1 MVLLLPQLILER
13 AREHPDAPA
22 VLSAEGDLT
31 YGALVERAGRIAGA
45 LRSLGVGAESVV
57 GVLVRPGPELVA
69 ILLGTWLA
77 GGCYL
82 PLDPLHPARR
92 LRRAVALAGARTV
105 VADRPLSDV
114 DLPPD
119 VTVRRPDQLD
129 HPDADA
135 VDPYAVRTGSR
146 DAAYMIFTSGS
157 TGEPKGAVVEHA
169 GIANVVRWSV
179 HRLGLSP
186 ADRLLQKTPL
196 TFDAAQWEVF
206 APLACG
212 AAVTVAGTEAGRD
225 PAALVQAV
233 LDRRAT
239 VLQVVPSMLRLLAAD
254 PEFGRCDS
262 LRMICAGGEELRA
275 ELCQRVLS
283 RLDVEIWNLYGPA
296 ECSIDVAA
304 GRFDPAQHTGTVP
317 IGRPVDDVRC
327 LLLTPDGRPAAT
339 GEVAELHVCGV
350 GVGRGY
356 RGDPALTAQRFLPDV
371 TGPAGARMY
380 RTGDLARERPDGSL
394 EFVGRADAQVKVNGI
409 RIEPGEVEA
418 AVLTHPG
425 VVDAA
430 VRAVV
435 DQSGAARLAAY
446 VVTTPDGSVD
456 DLAAHVRDHLPPS
469 LVPTVV
475 TEVAALPRTSSGK
488 IDRARL
494 PEPDWTLA
502 PAGPRPL
509 TPLQR
514 IVRDAW
520 RQVLGVADGIGP
532 DDDFFRVG
540 GHSLMMT
547 RLAPRLVEASGLD
560 LDVADL
566 YRAMTVRA
574 QADVLAR
581 AMAAR
586 PVPRLPDGA
595 RLPLSPAQ
603 ERFWL
608 LDRMRPGSPEY
619 LLPVVVRLPAGI
631 PADTVRQ
638 ALTRLAERHDVLRS
652 RYLMDADGLHAV
664 VDVAPTVALRVASTA
679 DRVADVLAAEFATGF
694 DLRHGPLWR
703 SVLLP
708 GAGDAKL
715 LLVLHHVIGDGWSAG
730 LLDRETRELV
740 AASAEGRAPRLP
752 ELPLRYVDVVAWQ
765 RARTGPQ
772 QQADD
777 VEYWRRELAGL
788 PVLDLTGGRA
798 RDPRRRTDGAA
809 VALDIPAET
818 AGPLLELGREAGA
831 TPFMTFLAVWSLVLA
846 HSSGQ
851 WDFGVATP
859 HAGRTRPE
867 SHDLVGP
874 FVNTVVIRP
883 RLTPELTFSDAL
895 RHVQR
900 TCRAAFAHHAT
911 PFEAVVEAVRPQ
923 PDPARTPLFQVLFAF
938 VDGLLGERPHDD
950 DVDLVRDAWS
960 VARTDLTLTMWRHD
974 DGRFGCALEYA
985 TALYDRAAVDALL
998 RRLRQAAAWC
1008 AARPD
1013 VPLGDL
1019 DLDLDGVADD
1029 RPPMSPHRRTIL
1041 GLFRELLQRQDIG
1054 VDQSFFDEGGTS
1066 LHAARLLWSVENA
1079 FGVEVPM
1086 RAIFDQPTAAGLAA
1100 VVEELVRAEIDDMR
1114 VPSSGPRE
1122 ENTR

>member
-13 AREHPDAPA
+13 ARVHPDAPA

-31 YGALVERAGRIAGA
+31 FRALVERAGRIAGA

-69 ILLGTWLA
+69 VLLGTWLA

-82 PLDPLHPARR
+82 PLDPLHPERR
-92 LRRAVALAGARTV
+92 LRRTIALAGARVV
-105 VADRPLSDV
+105 VADGSLPDV
-114 DLPPD
+114 DLPPG

-129 HPDADA
+129 HAAD
-135 VDPYAVRTGSR
+135 PRPIRTGAR

-157 TGEPKGAVVEHA
+157 TGEPKGAVIEHA
-169 GIANVVRWSV
+169 GIANVVLWSID
-179 HRLGLSP
+179 RLGLSP
-186 ADRLLQKTPL
+186 ADRLLHKTPL
-196 TFDAAQWEVF
+196 TFDAAQWEIF

-212 AAVTVAGTEAGRD
+212 APVTVAGADAGRD

-233 LDRRAT
+233 RDRRAT
-239 VLQVVPSMLRLLAAD
+239 VLQVVPSMLRSLAAE
-254 PEFGRCDS
+254 PEFGSCDS

-275 ELCQRVLS
+275 ELCRRVRS

-296 ECSIDVAA
+296 ECTIDVTA

-317 IGRPVDDVRC
+317 IGRPVDNMRC
-327 LLLTPDGRPAAT
+327 LLLTPDGRPAAV
-339 GEVAELHVCGV
+339 GEVAELYLCGV

-371 TGPAGARMY
+371 TGEPGARMY

-409 RIEPGEVEA
+409 RVEPGEVEA
-418 AVLTHPG
+418 AVSTHPG
-425 VVDAA
+425 VLDAA
-430 VRAVV
+430 VRAVT
-435 DQSGAARLAAY
+435 DPAGTARLVAY
-446 VVTTPDGSVD
+446 VVTTPDGTVD
-456 DLAAHVRDHLPPS
+456 DLAAHVREHLPPS

-475 TEVAALPRTSSGK
+475 TTLAALPRTGSGK
-488 IDRARL
+488 VDRARL
-494 PEPDWTLA
+494 PEPDWTAA
-502 PAGPRPL
+502 PIGPRPPAQPQQP
-509 TPLQR
+509 TSLQR

-520 RQVLGVADGIGP
+520 LQVLGVTDGIGP

-547 RLAPRLVEASGLD
+547 RLVPRLVEASGLD
-560 LDVADL
+560 VDQTDL
-566 YRAMTVRA
+566 YRAMTVRG

-586 PVPRLPDGA
+586 PVPRLPDDA

-608 LDRMRPGSPEY
+608 VDRMRPGSPEY
-619 LLPVVVRLPAGI
+619 LLPIVVRLPAGV

-664 VDVAPTVALRVASTA
+664 IDAAPAVALRAAAPSE
-679 DRVADVLAAEFATGF
+679 RVAEVLAAEFTTGF
-694 DLRHGPLWR
+694 DLRDGPLWR
-703 SVLLP
+703 AVLLP
-708 GAGDAKL
+708 GAAEAKL
-715 LLVLHHVIGDGWSAG
+715 LLVLHHIIGDGWSVG
-730 LLDRETRELV
+730 VLDRETRELV
-740 AASAEGRAPRLP
+740 AASTEDRAPRLP

-765 RARTGPQ
+765 RAQTGPQ
-772 QQADD
+772 RLAEDLG
-777 VEYWRRELAGL
+777 YWQRELAGL
-788 PVLDLTGGRA
+788 PPLDLPTPRA
-798 RDPRRRTDGAA
+798 REPLRRTDGAA
-809 VALDIPAET
+809 VALDIPAGT
-818 AGPLLELGREAGA
+818 ATPLLELGRAAGA
-831 TPFMTFLAVWSLVLA
+831 TPFMTFLTLWSVVLA

-867 SHDLVGP
+867 SHDVVGP

-883 RLTPELTFSDAL
+883 RLTPELTFTDAV

-900 TCRAAFAHHAT
+900 TCRAAFAHHAA
-911 PFEAVVEAVRPQ
+911 PFEAVVAAVRPR
-923 PDPARTPLFQVLFAF
+923 PDPSRPPLFDVLFAF

-950 DVDLVRDAWS
+950 DVDLGRDAWS
-960 VARTDLTLTMWRHD
+960 VARTALALTMWRHD

-985 TALYDRAAVDALL
+985 TALYDRAAADALL
-998 RRLRQAAAWC
+998 RRLGEAA
-1008 AARPD
+1008 
-1013 VPLGDL
+1013 
-1019 DLDLDGVADD
+1019 
-1029 RPPMSPHRRTIL
+1029 
-1041 GLFRELLQRQDIG
+1041 
-1054 VDQSFFDEGGTS
+1054 
-1066 LHAARLLWSVENA
+1066 
-1079 FGVEVPM
+1079 
-1086 RAIFDQPTAAGLAA
+1086 
-1100 VVEELVRAEIDDMR
+1100 
-1114 VPSSGPRE
+1114 
-1122 ENTR
+1122 